1 MSHPPRGDRGANAA
15 AGRTVFGGTR
25 LHAGLSLILCLLC
38 ALPARANE
46 YSPHGLYEVEHRVL
60 ANGLRVVLKPR
71 GDARNVSIRVQVKV
85 GTLDFPCGR
94 RETPHFLEHLL
105 FTGTRAHDETE
116 LDALVREW
124 GGNWNAVTTSRQTLY
139 ELDIFSGHF
148 ADGLALLHEIL
159 TDSTLSAENVALSR
173 DILRRESGEEPGFL
187 RRWTY
192 ARGIGKSGWDKWLET
207 VGLSCAMLEMPD
219 AISREDIV
227 DAYRRY
233 YVPNNMA
240 LVIVGAFDATQAW
253 PLVEDSF
260 GRRPA
265 GELPVRSPRSIER
278 PPAAVHHENS
288 LTHFVG
294 ADADILLG
302 FTTTGYRGRDRRAVY
317 LLELYLETRIFER
330 LRVRQGLS
338 YSPTTDSEVWPDAG
352 LLWLEAN
359 ASLGDVDEV
368 IAGLREEIRHLR
380 EHPLSEE
387 TVLALKRES
396 LLGGAGAYETNAS
409 VADYYVASMHEL
421 EDSGA
426 LLNEEDA
433 VMAVSTGDVH
443 RAARNYLD
451 LDHAV
456 TVVERPL
463 LSYDTLFFAFGSLF
477 VLGGLAAVW
486 RLGPRRRRTRG
497 GAHHAPKSP
506 AAKGVSHRDD
516 MDSHA

>member
-1 MSHPPRGDRGANAA
+1 MSHPQRGDRRTNAA
-15 AGRTVFGGTR
+15 GRRTVFGCTL
-25 LHAGLSLILCLLC
+25 LHAGLSLILFLLC
-38 ALPARANE
+38 APPANANE

-85 GTLDFPCGR
+85 GMLDFPCGR

-116 LDALVREW
+116 LEALVREW
-124 GGNWNAVTTSRQTLY
+124 GGTWNATTASQQTIY

-159 TDSTLSAENVALSR
+159 TDSTLTADNVALSAA
-173 DILRRESGEEPGFL
+173 ILKRESGEDPGFL

-207 VGLSCAMLEMPD
+207 VGLSCALLETPD
-219 AISREDIV
+219 DISRQDIV

-240 LVIVGAFDATQAW
+240 LVIVGAFDAAQAW
-253 PLVEDSF
+253 SLIEDSF
-260 GRRPA
+260 ARRPA
-265 GELPVRSPRSIER
+265 GELPARRPLPIER
-278 PPAAVHHENS
+278 PPTAVHHENS
-288 LTHFVG
+288 LTHLLG
-294 ADADILLG
+294 GDAGIMLG

-317 LLELYLETRIFER
+317 LLQLYLETRIYER

-338 YSPTTDSEVWPDAG
+338 YTPTTDSEVWPDAG

-359 ASLGDVDEV
+359 AALDDVDRVIAALREV
-368 IAGLREEIRHLR
+368 IQHLR

-396 LLGGAGAYETNAS
+396 LLGGAGAYETNAD

-433 VMAVSTGDVH
+433 VMAVSTADVH
-443 RAARNYLD
+443 RAATNYLD

-463 LSYDTLFFAFGSLF
+463 LSYDTLFFAFGSMV

-486 RLGPRRRRTRG
+486 RLGPRRRRARG
-497 GAHHAPKSP
+497 SPHRAPKST
-506 AAKGVSHRDD
+506 ATEGMNHHERN
-516 MDSHA
+516 MRG